1 MLVQV
6 VEGREKLREETSE
19 ENQPTVVTHNQG
31 NSPNEFLLTW
41 PVVPTIAGAAPAA
54 EGGARKRAPVT

>member
-1 MLVQV
+1 MNFQEKTDSSLVVPSIKTPVLVQV

-31 NSPNEFLLTW
+31 NSPNEFLL
-41 PVVPTIAGAAPAA
+41 
-54 EGGARKRAPVT
+54 